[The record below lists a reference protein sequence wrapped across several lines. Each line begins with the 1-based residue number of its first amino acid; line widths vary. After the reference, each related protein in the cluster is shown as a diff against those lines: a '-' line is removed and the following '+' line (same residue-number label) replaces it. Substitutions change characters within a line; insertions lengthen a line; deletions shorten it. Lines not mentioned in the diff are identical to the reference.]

1 MARGERR
8 SLRKGR
14 SVFFGLA
21 IVSSIAG
28 SSVSVAASS
37 TSDLVQQARDLEAA
51 HEEDLAIRRYTEALE
66 LDPTCIPAY
75 LGLAD
80 LRARRGDSREAERV
94 YSVALEHVPQLYIA
108 LVRRARVRRVLGE
121 TREGDRDLER
131 YLNHEEDLS
140 EIKEL
145 AAWYGDEGRAPAQL
159 AAWRRLY
166 ASALRLGADRT
177 LVREARATVKALEL
191 LVGSAD
197 PVGSPAAQ
205 DAVRRGLARI
215 ARRGE

>member
-8 SLRKGR
+8 SLRRGR
-14 SVFFGLA
+14 SVLFGLA
-21 IVSSIAG
+21 IVGSIAG
-28 SSVSVAASS
+28 STVSVAASS
-37 TSDLVQQARDLEAA
+37 ISDLVQEARDLEAA
-51 HEEDLAIRRYTEALE
+51 HEEDRAIRRYTEALE

-94 YSVALEHVPQLYIA
+94 YSVALEHVPQLYVA
-108 LVRRARVRRVLGE
+108 LVGRARVRRVLGE

-131 YLNHEEDLS
+131 YLNHEEDLN

-145 AAWYGDEGRAPAQL
+145 ANWYGDEGRAPAQL
-159 AAWRRLY
+159 AAWRRFY

-191 LVGSAD
+191 LLGPAD